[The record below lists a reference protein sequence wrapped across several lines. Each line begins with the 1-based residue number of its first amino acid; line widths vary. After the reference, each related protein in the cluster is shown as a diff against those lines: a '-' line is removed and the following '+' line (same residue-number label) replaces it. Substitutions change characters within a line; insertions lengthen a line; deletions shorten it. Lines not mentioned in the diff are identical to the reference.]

1 MGFRRKMESQKN
13 RRMKHLTKSI
23 LQEIAGADNLILPT
37 IEQLQYPEK
46 LLQFGTGVLL
56 RGLPDQ
62 YISEANRVGKF
73 RGRVVVVKSTQ
84 NGTTDAFADQDGL
97 YTICVKGIDNGQL
110 VNKSYVN
117 ASISRVLS
125 AVEDWDAILECAKS
139 VDLSIV
145 TSNTTEVG
153 IVFTEEN
160 ILDSVPSSFPGKLLA
175 ILHARFVHFNGD
187 PSKGLVIIPAELI
200 EENGTKL
207 ADILNRLAD
216 HNQLGEAFRDWLNQA
231 NPICNTLVDRIVPG
245 KLSSAD
251 QAATEAMFGYSDEL
265 MIMAEPFGLWAIE
278 STDQRVIDAL
288 GFCDEEKGCRI
299 VPSIQKFKELK
310 LRMLNASHTFSCG
323 VSMLAGMEFV
333 KDSMNNEALKKYI
346 SQLALEEIAQAIT
359 GEKINLAEADAF
371 GKAVIDR
378 FANPFLEH
386 KWGSIAAQ
394 FTLKMKIRCLPLIVA
409 TFEKTGL
416 LPVRMLI
423 GFSAYLVQMDLVNSD
438 DLASSLRNVL
448 SDKETWGQDLA
459 AIPGFLDKV
468 LNITASIQS
477 NGILQTINQLA

>member
-1 MGFRRKMESQKN
+1 
-13 RRMKHLTKSI
+13 MKHLTKSI
-23 LQEIAGADNLILPT
+23 LREIAGVENLILPT
-37 IEQLQYPEK
+37 DEQLNYPEK
-46 LLQFGTGVLL
+46 VLQFGTGVLL

-62 YISEANRVGKF
+62 YISEANRAGKF

-84 NGTTDAFADQDGL
+84 NGTTDAFADQEGL

-125 AVEDWDAILECAKS
+125 AVEDWSAILECAKS
-139 VDLSIV
+139 EDLSIV

-153 IVFTEEN
+153 IVYTEEN
-160 ILDSVPSSFPGKLLA
+160 ILDGVPSSFPGKLLA

-187 PSKGLVIIPAELI
+187 HSKGLVIIPAELI

-207 ADILNRLAD
+207 ADILNRLAA
-216 HNQLGEAFRDWLNQA
+216 HNQLGEAFINWLKQA

-245 KLSSAD
+245 KLSAAD
-251 QAATEAMFGYSDEL
+251 QAATEAALGYSDEL
-265 MIMAEPFGLWAIE
+265 MIMSEPFGLWAIE

-288 GFCDEEKGCRI
+288 GFCDEEKGCRV

-310 LRMLNASHTFSCG
+310 LRMLNATHTFSCG
-323 VSMLAGMEFV
+323 VSMLAGMELV
-333 KDSMNNEALKKYI
+333 KDSMKDEVIKSYI
-346 SQLALEEIAQAIT
+346 SQLALEEIAAAIT
-359 GEKINLAEADAF
+359 GGKISAAEADAF
-371 GKAVIDR
+371 GKAVLDR

-386 KWGSIAAQ
+386 KWVSISAQ
-394 FTLKMKIRCLPLIVA
+394 FTLKMKIRCLPLILA
-409 TFEKTGL
+409 THEKTGL

-423 GFSAYLVQMDLVNSD
+423 GFSAYLVQMDLVNKD
-438 DLASSLRNVL
+438 DLATSLRNVL
-448 SDKETWGQDLA
+448 SDTATWEQDLST
-459 AIPGFLDKV
+459 IPGLMDKV
-468 LNITASIQS
+468 LDITASIQS